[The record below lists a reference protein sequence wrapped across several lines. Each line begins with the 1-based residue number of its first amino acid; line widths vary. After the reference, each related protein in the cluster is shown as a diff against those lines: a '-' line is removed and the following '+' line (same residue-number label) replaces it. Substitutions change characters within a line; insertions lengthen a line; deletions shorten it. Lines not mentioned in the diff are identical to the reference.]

1 VGQYNLDAY
10 SGNNNNNNNGE
21 EGEGEDDYESLPPP
35 VEKIYDE
42 DHQYLVPLRHF
53 ADVKDPHRPT
63 DTAFFFHVPRS
74 GGSTLKDMVGKCLK
88 LVQSSEVGVRDGH
101 GADPILQVIE
111 INESKYVNVDTTTV
125 QGIQRAVDL
134 GLATSSYADLVVSS
148 YLHQSASLFD
158 LHHQAR
164 AFLLLRNPI
173 ERATSMYYHRVH
185 ELGDLD
191 PEISIEDF
199 AQGNG
204 IENNW
209 MTRFLTDR
217 MEGELTKADLEQAKD
232 ILKQKFMV
240 GFIDDIE
247 ESIYRFMKYNRWK
260 YAEDENQKMKEEDCV
275 RDLAMVGSNINPN
288 EYELPKR
295 GTQAYALITWQTQ
308 FDTKLYEYGKELFD
322 LQTKTYGSKERKK
335 ILKKQKKKGGK
346 L

>member
-1 VGQYNLDAY
+1 MFVIVIFLLSQKWPHTHQYNTIQYNTIQSKSHGVYILKQY
-10 SGNNNNNNNGE
+10 SC
-21 EGEGEDDYESLPPP
+21 
-35 VEKIYDE
+35 
-42 DHQYLVPLRHF
+42 
-53 ADVKDPHRPT
+53 
-63 DTAFFFHVPRS
+63 DTPFTHTHTHS
-74 GGSTLKDMVGKCLK
+74 HTTKQTNKQTTTK
-88 LVQSSEVGVRDGH
+88 
-101 GADPILQVIE
+101 ILQVIE